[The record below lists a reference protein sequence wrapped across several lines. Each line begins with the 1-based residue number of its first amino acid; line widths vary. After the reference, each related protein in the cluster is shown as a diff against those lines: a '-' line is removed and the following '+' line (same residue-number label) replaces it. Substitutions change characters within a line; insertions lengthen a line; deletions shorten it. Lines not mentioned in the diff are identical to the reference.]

1 MLANFGKCRRSDDLA
16 PVRPADSDCGAAG
29 GLPDTHGFGHQ
40 VGADSGGF
48 LRGGIDS
55 NVDMHVSVAL
65 VLDRLDDALDLDAR
79 LERLEAS
86 RRVHALLQ
94 CRIALRLHGW
104 ERRGRYG
111 LGFGCGRRWPGGSRW
126 GRLRVVG
133 AAYKASPQDDADDDG
148 GGVSQNEPPRLLAI
162 ALSSAACAVAASA
175 NGPRTLNALLSSNS
189 ITMNHWVPS

>member
-1 MLANFGKCRRSDDLA
+1 MLANFGECRRSDDLA

-94 CRIALRLHGW
+94 CRIAFHLHGW
-104 ERRGRYG
+104 EGCGRYG
-111 LGFGCGRRWPGGSRW
+111 LGCGRGWWLGMVRT
-126 GRLRVVG
+126 
-133 AAYKASPQDDADDDG
+133 ANQKASSQSNADNDS
-148 GGVSQNEPPRLLAI
+148 GGVFHVLPPKFTI
-162 ALSSAACAVAASA
+162 ALSSAA
-175 NGPRTLNALLSSNS
+175 
-189 ITMNHWVPS
+189 